1 MLTSKQLKLLNFLK
15 KSLNDNNVSPSF
27 EEMKNFLGLKS
38 KSGIHRLITALEER
52 GFIKRLHNKARAIK
66 LINDD
71 DHKEY
76 QHKKI
81 NQIHMLEDNLAKNV
95 KVYGKI
101 AAGTPVE
108 AIENPEGYMTIPSEM
123 IKNTNQHYA
132 LKVSGE
138 SMIDAGILDG
148 DIAVLEKTEEVKNG
162 DIVVALIDS
171 QEATLKR
178 IRKKSNS
185 IALEPANKNFE
196 TRILCLSKPRFLP
209 KRNILLKLVTEKSK
223 S

>member
-196 TRILCLSKPRFLP
+196 TRIFGP
-209 KRNILLKLVTEKSK
+209 KRITIQGKLVGIIRNY
-223 S
+223 

>member
-1 MLTSKQLKLLNFLK
+1 MLTSKQLKLLNFLR
-15 KSLNDNNVSPSF
+15 KSFKNNKISPSF
-27 EEMKNFLGLKS
+27 EEMKIALGLKS
-38 KSGIHRLITALEER
+38 KSGIHRLVSALEER

-66 LINDD
+66 IINENEEENI
-71 DHKEY
+71 HSKRSY
-76 QHKKI
+76 NKK
-81 NQIHMLEDNLAKNV
+81 NLLEFDTAKNV
-95 KVYGKI
+95 KIYGKI
-101 AAGTPVE
+101 AAGTPIE
-108 AIENPEGYMTIPSEM
+108 AIENPEGYMSIPSEM

-148 DIAVLEKTEEVKNG
+148 DIAVLEKTEYVKNG

-178 IRKKSNS
+178 IRKKSNA

-196 TRILCLSKPRFLP
+196 TRIFGP
-209 KRNILLKLVTEKSK
+209 KRVTIQGKLVGIIRNY
-223 S
+223 

>member
-1 MLTSKQLKLLNFLK
+1 MLTSKQLKLLNFLR
-15 KSLNDNNVSPSF
+15 KSFKNNKISPSF
-27 EEMKNFLGLKS
+27 EEMKLALGLKS
-38 KSGIHRLITALEER
+38 KSGIHRLVSALEER

-66 LINDD
+66 IINENEEENI
-71 DHKEY
+71 HSKRSY
-76 QHKKI
+76 NKK
-81 NQIHMLEDNLAKNV
+81 NLLELDTAKNV
-95 KVYGKI
+95 KIYGKI
-101 AAGTPVE
+101 AAGTPIE
-108 AIENPEGYMTIPSEM
+108 AIENPEGYMSIPSEM

-148 DIAVLEKTEEVKNG
+148 DIAVLEKTEYVKNG

-178 IRKKSNS
+178 IRKKSNA

-196 TRILCLSKPRFLP
+196 TRIFGP
-209 KRNILLKLVTEKSK
+209 KRVTIQGKLVGIIRNY
-223 S
+223 

>member
-1 MLTSKQLKLLNFLK
+1 MLTAKQLKLLEYLK
-15 KSLNDNNVSPSF
+15 QSFKENSVSPSF
-27 EEMKNFLGLKS
+27 EEMKLALGLKS

-52 GFIKRLHNKARAIK
+52 GFIKRLHNKARAINILSK
-66 LINDD
+66 DD
-71 DHKEY
+71 GLN
-76 QHKKI
+76 I
-81 NQIHMLEDNLAKNV
+81 KNV
-95 KVYGKI
+95 DILNNNINNVKLYGRI

-108 AIENPEGYMTIPSEM
+108 AIENPEGFMSIPSEM

-138 SMIDAGILDG
+138 SMVDAGILDG
-148 DIAVLEKTEEVKNG
+148 DIAVLEKTELVNNG
-162 DIVVALIDS
+162 DIVVALIDN

-196 TRILCLSKPRFLP
+196 TRIFGP
-209 KRNILLKLVTEKSK
+209 KRITIQGKLVGIIRNY
-223 S
+223 

>member
-1 MLTSKQLKLLNFLK
+1 MLTSKQLKLLNFLR
-15 KSLNDNNVSPSF
+15 KSFKNNKISPSF
-27 EEMKNFLGLKS
+27 EEMKLALGLKS
-38 KSGIHRLITALEER
+38 KSGIHRLVSALEER

-66 LINDD
+66 IINENEEENI
-71 DHKEY
+71 HSKRSY
-76 QHKKI
+76 NKK
-81 NQIHMLEDNLAKNV
+81 NLLEFDTAKNV
-95 KVYGKI
+95 KIYGKI
-101 AAGTPVE
+101 AAGTPIE
-108 AIENPEGYMTIPSEM
+108 AIENPEGYVSIPSEM

-148 DIAVLEKTEEVKNG
+148 DIAVLEKTEYVKNG

-178 IRKKSNS
+178 IRKKSNA

-196 TRILCLSKPRFLP
+196 TRIFGP
-209 KRNILLKLVTEKSK
+209 KRITIQGKLVGIIRNY
-223 S
+223 

>member
-1 MLTSKQLKLLNFLK
+1 MLTSKQLKLLNFLR
-15 KSLNDNNVSPSF
+15 KSFKNNKISPSF
-27 EEMKNFLGLKS
+27 EEMKLALGLKS
-38 KSGIHRLITALEER
+38 KSGIHRLVSALEER

-66 LINDD
+66 IINENEEENI
-71 DHKEY
+71 HS
-76 QHKKI
+76 KKSY
-81 NQIHMLEDNLAKNV
+81 NKKNLLEFDTAKNV
-95 KVYGKI
+95 KIYGKI
-101 AAGTPVE
+101 AAGTPIE
-108 AIENPEGYMTIPSEM
+108 AIENPEGYMSIPSEM

-148 DIAVLEKTEEVKNG
+148 DIAVLEKTEYVKNG

-178 IRKKSNS
+178 IRKKSNA

-196 TRILCLSKPRFLP
+196 TRIFGP
-209 KRNILLKLVTEKSK
+209 KRVTIQGKLVGIIRNY
-223 S
+223 

>member
-1 MLTSKQLKLLNFLK
+1 MLTSKQLKLLDYLK
-15 KSLNDNNVSPSF
+15 KSFKDNKVSPSF
-27 EEMKNFLGLKS
+27 EEMKIALGLKS

-66 LINDD
+66 VLPTND
-71 DHKEY
+71 ERTF
-76 QHKKI
+76 KKPPVALR
-81 NQIHMLEDNLAKNV
+81 NFNSEDKLEKVV

-108 AIENPEGYMTIPSEM
+108 AIENPEGFLSIPGEM

-148 DIAVLEKTEEVKNG
+148 DIAVLEKTENVKNG

-196 TRILCLSKPRFLP
+196 TRIFGP
-209 KRNILLKLVTEKSK
+209 KRITIQGKLVGIIRNY
-223 S
+223 